1 VAGFQRQYK
10 LAFPLLLALTLGA
23 LTYVRAE
30 RLPIKSYT
38 TADGL
43 AHNNIHRIV
52 PDSRGFLW
60 FCTFGGLSRF
70 DGYSFTSYSVDQ
82 GLPSPVV
89 NDLLETRE
97 GDYWVATGAGLC
109 RLNTIGGAGR
119 RSANGAIFTV
129 YYPGEDAASKEV
141 LSLLQSRD
149 GRLWCGTAAGLYQLE
164 VRDGRESFRR
174 VELGMRHDYERER
187 QINSIIEDR
196 KGSLWIGSLG
206 GIYRLL
212 PDGRAESYSWRHNDQ
227 HTGGVHCM
235 LEDREGRIW
244 VGTRMG
250 GLVRLV
256 SDPVPSRPVVERIYT
271 DKDGLPSKW
280 INQIYQS
287 SDGTLWAASSNGL
300 VRFLPI
306 ADGKEFRF
314 RSYSADHGLTYQE
327 VQSLA
332 EDRNGNLWVGMLIGG
347 VAKLSRNG
355 ITAFTEADGFKW
367 ASLLYKDR
375 GGALLVAGGPAT
387 PSTLS
392 TGWKRSILRHCAS
405 SSRKAFYMAGAGI
418 KYYSKITR
426 ASGGWPLPTVCA
438 DFLK

>member
-1 VAGFQRQYK
+1 MRQ
-10 LAFPLLLALTLGA
+10 
-23 LTYVRAE
+23 
-30 RLPIKSYT
+30 
-38 TADGL
+38 
-43 AHNNIHRIV
+43 
-52 PDSRGFLW
+52 
-60 FCTFGGLSRF
+60 
-70 DGYSFTSYSVDQ
+70 
-82 GLPSPVV
+82 
-89 NDLLETRE
+89 
-97 GDYWVATGAGLC
+97 
-109 RLNTIGGAGR
+109 
-119 RSANGAIFTV
+119 
-129 YYPGEDAASKEV
+129 
-141 LSLLQSRD
+141 
-149 GRLWCGTAAGLYQLE
+149 
-164 VRDGRESFRR
+164 
-174 VELGMRHDYERER
+174 DYERER